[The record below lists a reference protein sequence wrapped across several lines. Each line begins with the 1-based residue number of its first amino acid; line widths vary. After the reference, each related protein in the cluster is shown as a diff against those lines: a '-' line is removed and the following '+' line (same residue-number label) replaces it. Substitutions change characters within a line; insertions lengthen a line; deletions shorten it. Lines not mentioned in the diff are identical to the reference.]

1 MPNLLQDTDERL
13 TFGQYTVSDH
23 WQGEV
28 GEDGSPVLST
38 TVETIESVPY
48 ELEFNLAANL
58 SANVES
64 VTVEVVFGGESI
76 GSFSHEGG
84 VFETYT
90 FSLMGTGQATELEF
104 RILDDSSD
112 EGGSLDTSGVIP
124 SYEKIVNFMGNEVTV
139 DAFAPGQ
146 NFIYQV
152 LNGQLVKFDLETNS
166 YTETETSAAVN
177 VNAIGYSSE
186 FDLIYGIARSDGT
199 DASGNAIARNDV
211 IAMDATGATYK
222 VSAGSMGS
230 YIGDVDDQGNLW
242 TFSGN
247 LRTAV
252 VYDLSETGPDGTLDS
267 QVIQLPA
274 LGIPTRGLADLAYD
288 AGSQTFF
295 GVAHGGS
302 HGSAGVLVSID
313 ISEVSLGGEP
323 IVTTQTLAGTIVDGE
338 VRPGIPSSAYGAT
351 IVDADG
357 NVYAGANNTDHD
369 LDSSTPNAGGFY
381 RITTGEDG
389 ALYMELLAQA
399 PRVYSNDG
407 AMDTRGV
414 DPFLGIDTTSTVLLR
429 APVLSVAVAEDDRV
443 KLAAKGTAVTIDLL
457 ANDEVSEGGT
467 LTLTHI
473 DGVAVS
479 IGDTFTLANGETA
492 TYLGNGLLEVTPG
505 SAPRDVTAEISYT
518 VESEAGVSDSATLT
532 IETSPVQGTAGNDHM
547 VGYTD
552 QDGTQIDGADGPND
566 VILGYG
572 GNDKIFAG
580 AGDDDIYGGSGNDFI
595 RAQSGND
602 VIYGEAGRD
611 VLDGGTGADVMYG
624 GTGNDIYFVDD
635 VDDVVSEAGGDGTD
649 TVKSKVSYTL
659 GDDLENLWLQK
670 GSEALTGTGNDLRN
684 MIVGN
689 GLDNAIDGLAG
700 NDNLIAGGGNDTV
713 FGGEGHDKLH
723 GNDGA
728 DALFGQS
735 GNDKLHGGT
744 GDDTVDG
751 GEGNDTLCPGLGDDI
766 MYGGAGNDLL
776 SGNAGADIAYGGAGN
791 DTYKVSDALDTI
803 VEFAGEG
810 HDVVHAKA
818 DVTLSENVED
828 VFLFGSADYSA
839 TGNLGGNRLLGNS
852 GSNVLSGLAGSDH
865 IDGRQGNDI
874 LQGGTG
880 RDKLRGGTG
889 DDELSGG
896 SGADTISGDVGAD
909 HILGGEDND
918 LLYGGAGSDTFE
930 FRLGDG
936 QDVIGDFDVTTD
948 VIHLVGVSSDELTWY
963 NTTNGLRLSY
973 GSSDDEV
980 FFSGLMQVAASEIS
994 FFLLDG

>member
-1 MPNLLQDTDERL
+1 MTNLLQDTDERL

-23 WQGEV
+23 WEGDV
-28 GEDGSPVLST
+28 DEDGSPVLST

-64 VTVEVVFGGESI
+64 VTIEVVFGGESI
-76 GSFSHEGG
+76 GSFVHEGG

-90 FSLMGTGQATELEF
+90 FSLTGTGQATELEF

-112 EGGSLDTSGVIP
+112 GKGSIDTSGVVP
-124 SYEKIVNFMGNEVTV
+124 SYESTVDFMGSEVTV

-166 YTETETSAAVN
+166 YTQTETSAAVN

-186 FDLIYGIARSDGT
+186 VDLIYGLARSDGT
-199 DASGNAIARNDV
+199 DAEGNAISRNDV

-222 VSAGSMGS
+222 VSPGIMGS

-247 LRTAV
+247 LSTAV
-252 VYDLSETGPDGTLDS
+252 VYDLSETGPDGALVS
-267 QVIQLPA
+267 QVINMPS

-288 AGSQTFF
+288 ANTQTFY

-302 HGSAGVLVSID
+302 HGADGVLVSVD

-323 IVTTQTLAGTIVDGE
+323 IVTTQTLAGAIVDGE
-338 VRPGIPSSAYGAT
+338 VKPGIPASAYGAT

-369 LDSSTPNAGGFY
+369 LDPTTTNAGGFY
-381 RITTGEDG
+381 RIITGEDG
-389 ALYMELLAQA
+389 ALYMELLAEA

-429 APVLSVAVAEDDRV
+429 TPVLSVAVAEDDTL
-443 KLAAKGTAVTIDLL
+443 KLAAKGAAMVVDLL
-457 ANDEVSEGGT
+457 ANDEVSEGGA

-473 DGVAVS
+473 DGQAVEV
-479 IGDTFTLANGETA
+479 GATFTLANGEIA
-492 TYLGNGLLEVTPG
+492 TYLGNGFLEVTPG
-505 SAPRDVTAEISYT
+505 SEPRDVTAEISYT
-518 VESEAGVSDSATLT
+518 VESDAEISDTATLT
-532 IETSPVQGTAGNDHM
+532 ITTSPVQGTAGNDHM
-547 VGYTD
+547 VGFTD
-552 QDGTQIDGADGPND
+552 QDGTQIDGSDGPDD

-580 AGDDDIYGGSGNDFI
+580 DGNDDIYGGFGNDFI
-595 RAQSGND
+595 RAQSGDD

-624 GTGNDIYFVDD
+624 GTGNDIYFVDHA
-635 VDDVVSEAGGDGTD
+635 DDVVSEAGGDGTD
-649 TVKSKVSYTL
+649 TVKSKVSFTL
-659 GDDLENLWLQK
+659 DDGLENLWLLR
-670 GSEALTGTGNDLRN
+670 GSDAVTATGNDLRN

-689 GLDNAIDGLAG
+689 EWDNVIDGEAG
-700 NDNLIAGGGNDTV
+700 NDNLIAGAGNDTV

-723 GNDGA
+723 GGDGV
-728 DALFGQS
+728 DELWGQE
-735 GNDKLHGGT
+735 GNDKLHGGA
-744 GDDTVDG
+744 GADTVHG
-751 GEGNDTLCPGLGDDI
+751 GDGNDILCPGLGDDI

-776 SGNAGADIAYGGAGN
+776 SGNAGADTAYGGTGN
-791 DTYKVSDALDTI
+791 DTYKVSDPLDTI
-803 VEFAGEG
+803 VEYEGEG

-828 VFLFGSADYSA
+828 VFLFGSDDYSA
-839 TGNLGGNRLLGNS
+839 TGNSGANRLLGNS
-852 GSNVLSGLAGSDH
+852 GSNTLLGMAGNDH
-865 IDGRQGNDI
+865 INGRQGNDSI
-874 LQGGTG
+874 HGGAGIDKLHGGTG
-880 RDKLRGGTG
+880 S
-889 DDELSGG
+889 DELSGG
-896 SGADTISGDVGAD
+896 AGADTISGEQGAD
-909 HILGGEDND
+909 LILGGREND
-918 LLYGGAGSDTFE
+918 LLYGGADADTFE
-930 FRLGDG
+930 FRNGDG

-948 VIHLVGVSSDELTWY
+948 VIHLVGVSADELTWH
-963 NTTNGLRLSY
+963 NGINGISLSY
-973 GSSDDEV
+973 GQEDEV
-980 FFSGLMQVAASEIS
+980 LFSGLTQDAASEIN